1 MAKKSLS
8 CRYQRKINLEKKYR
22 LIRQNLKK
30 KIKKVYLFKIKFKIN
45 KLRQQLP
52 RNSIL
57 IRIRKRCLI
66 TGRPRGYSRYFGQSR
81 NLIYEQFNSCKLPG
95 AKISSW

>member
-1 MAKKSLS
+1 MSKKSIIF
-8 CRYQRKINLEKKYR
+8 RDKNKINLEKKYR

-30 KIKKVYLFKIKFKIN
+30 KIKKSYLLKSKMKIN
-45 KLRQQLP
+45 KVVHNLP

-57 IRIRKRCLI
+57 IRIRKRCSI
-66 TGRPRGYSRYFGQSR
+66 KGRPRGYYRYFGQSR

-95 AKISSW
+95 STISSW